1 MSEVFYL
8 EPDEEITNVIDRIKK
23 NPADQIILVAP
34 RMTALIQSV
43 VNLRLLKGEAESL
56 GKEIALV
63 TQDSVGRNLCAQVG
77 LPVYESIDQRRP
89 IIQRTEIAPKTDDVI
104 EIDLSTPQKAVPKGV
119 KVHHFQQGA
128 SKSAWSPS
136 NLPVSRPKVARKSKK
151 ILFLALSGILIG
163 LVFLALYLPSATVT
177 LAVKGEPFERSVS
190 VQALENISVPLLSE
204 AKIPA
209 RRLEVTQ
216 TKDGEFISTGTKNV
230 GEKSSGEATLY
241 NETGV
246 SQKVSNGTILTS
258 PSGLKFVTQQEVNI
272 PAGIAKIDA
281 NGNINI
287 VAGTVKVSVRSQSPG
302 EQYNLSPTNYS
313 LSGFSDKI
321 YAKGG
326 QMSGGSTKQV
336 KVVSSSDLET
346 AQKELEK
353 QALEASK
360 EQIKSKAGQDEYLD
374 NALNDQ
380 IMTFEANKK
389 ADDESEKFKAS
400 IKIKVTTLLFSEDDF
415 QKIVLEKLRLE
426 IPADKDIVLTENNKI
441 AATMENQDLAQGLL
455 TINGKLVTKLVPKID
470 YEGLKKEIRSKTLTR
485 AKEISQGKSG
495 EIKTVEIKTH
505 PGWWKLMPLI
515 KKRIAINFNYL

>member
-43 VNLRLLKGEAESL
+43 VNLKLLKGEAESL

-63 TQDSVGRNLCAQVG
+63 TQDSVGRNLAAQVG
-77 LPVYESIDQRRP
+77 LPVYESINQRRP
-89 IIQRTEIAPKTDDVI
+89 IIQRTEMAPKTDDVI
-104 EIDLSTPQKAVPKGV
+104 EIDLSNQEKVVPKGV
-119 KVHHFQQGA
+119 KVHHFQSEA
-128 SKSAWSPS
+128 PKPAWKPSDMPISK
-136 NLPVSRPKVARKSKK
+136 PKVARKSKK

-163 LVFLALYLPSATVT
+163 LVFLALFLPSATVT

-190 VQALENISVPLLSE
+190 VQALENITVPLLAE

-209 RRLEVTQ
+209 HRLEVTQ

-246 SQKVSNGTILTS
+246 SQKVASGTILTS
-258 PSGLKFVTQQEVNI
+258 PSGLKFVTQKEVNI
-272 PAGIAKIDA
+272 PAGSLDA
-281 NGNINI
+281 NGNI
-287 VAGTVKVSVRSQSPG
+287 VAGTVKVNIQSQSPG
-302 EQYNLSPTNYS
+302 EQYNLSSTNYS
-313 LSGFSDKI
+313 MAGFSDKI

-336 KVVSSSDLET
+336 KVVSQSDLET

-360 EQIKSKAGQDEYLD
+360 EQIKSKAGKDEFLD
-374 NALNDQ
+374 NALNSE
-380 IMTFEANKK
+380 TVSFEANKK

-400 IKIKVTTLLFSEDDF
+400 IKIKVITLLFSEDDF
-415 QKIVLEKLRLE
+415 QKIVLEKLRAE
-426 IPADKDIVLTENNKI
+426 IPSDKDIVLTENNKI

-495 EIKTVEIKTH
+495 EIKTVEIKTK

-515 KKRIAINFNYL
+515 KKKIAINFNYL